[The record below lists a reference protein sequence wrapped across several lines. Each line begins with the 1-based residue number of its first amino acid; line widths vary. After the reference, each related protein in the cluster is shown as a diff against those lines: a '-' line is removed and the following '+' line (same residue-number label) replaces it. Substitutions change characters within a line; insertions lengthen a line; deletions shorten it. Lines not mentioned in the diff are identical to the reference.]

1 MMFRDR
7 KTGEPYVSLEA
18 ARMNFCIGNCDY
30 CLLGSENNGTGDLC
44 GTFVDGHPDKAM
56 QIMNLDP
63 VSQDWDDAEQRVSD
77 MADSDKKPTRRSILR
92 DAEKCVVGDR
102 DQDYGSPENSFA
114 VIGKL
119 WGIYLEEK
127 CLRDGHITILPEDT
141 AALMCLF
148 KTARVV
154 TGHGKTDNWVDLAG
168 YAACGG
174 EIEGGKK

>member
-1 MMFRDR
+1 MHRQR
-7 KTGEPYVSLEA
+7 LRRLSY
-18 ARMNFCIGNCDY
+18 R
-30 CLLGSENNGTGDLC
+30 
-44 GTFVDGHPDKAM
+44 
-56 QIMNLDP
+56 Q
-63 VSQDWDDAEQRVSD
+63 QEQRNRP
-77 MADSDKKPTRRSILR
+77 ALY
-92 DAEKCVVGDR
+92 
-102 DQDYGSPENSFA
+102 QDYGSPENSFA

-127 CLRDGHITILPEDT
+127 CLRDGRITVLPEDT

-148 KTARVV
+148 KTARVA

>member
-1 MMFRDR
+1 MTLYRDR
-7 KTGEPYVSLEA
+7 KTGTAYRNLYEA
-18 ARMNFCIGNCDY
+18 RKYFCTGKNCDV
-30 CLLGSENNGTGDLC
+30 CPLGSRNNGTGQLC
-44 GTFVDGHPDKAM
+44 TAYVDIAPKSAALRMGLLCVENPDIAPTAAT
-56 QIMNLDP
+56 NEP
-63 VSQDWDDAEQRVSD
+63 
-77 MADSDKKPTRRSILR
+77 PTRRSILR

-127 CLRDGHITILPEDT
+127 CLRDGRITILPEDT

-148 KTARVV
+148 KTARVA

>member
-7 KTGEPYVSLEA
+7 KTGKAYRNLDEA
-18 ARMNFCIGNCDY
+18 RKYFCTGKDCDD
-30 CLLGSENNGTGDLC
+30 CPLDNRNNGTGRVCTAYIDIAPKSAALRMGLLC
-44 GTFVDGHPDKAM
+44 VEGPDIAPTAAK
-56 QIMNLDP
+56 NEP
-63 VSQDWDDAEQRVSD
+63 
-77 MADSDKKPTRRSILR
+77 PTRRSILR

-102 DQDYGSPENSFA
+102 EQDYGSPENSFA

-127 CLRDGHITILPEDT
+127 CLHDGHITILPEDT

-148 KTARVV
+148 KTARVA
-154 TGHGKTDNWVDLAG
+154 TGHGKADNWVDLAG

>member
-1 MMFRDR
+1 MTFRDR
-7 KTGEPYVSLEA
+7 KTGQVFQNIEEARCSFCPGRDCDKCPIGRANNETILSCGNYVQTFPRKSALKMGLEVLDGPAPSAATNEP
-18 ARMNFCIGNCDY
+18 
-30 CLLGSENNGTGDLC
+30 
-44 GTFVDGHPDKAM
+44 
-56 QIMNLDP
+56 
-63 VSQDWDDAEQRVSD
+63 
-77 MADSDKKPTRRSILR
+77 PTRRSILR
-92 DAEKCVVGDR
+92 DAERCVAGER
-102 DQDYGSPENSFA
+102 EQDYGSPENSFA

-148 KTARVV
+148 KTARVA

>member
-1 MMFRDR
+1 MMLRNRRTEKLYSNLNGARKDFCRERDCDGCPLGR
-7 KTGEPYVSLEA
+7 QNNGADQLCTVFIETHPEMA
-18 ARMNFCIGNCDY
+18 AR
-30 CLLGSENNGTGDLC
+30 L
-44 GTFVDGHPDKAM
+44 
-56 QIMNLDP
+56 MNLMRVENPAD
-63 VSQDWDDAEQRVSD
+63 VADVADVAE
-77 MADSDKKPTRRSILR
+77 AKKPTRRSILR

-127 CLRDGHITILPEDT
+127 CLRDGQITILPEDT

-148 KTARVV
+148 KVARVA